1 MKITPLEIRQKQF
14 EKEFRGYDREEV
26 AAFLLSMSNEWERI
40 LDEQKDLKYK
50 LEQSEKEVQKLREV
64 ESSLYKT
71 LKTAED
77 TGANMIDQA
86 TKAAQLHMKETQIN
100 AESMLTEAK
109 SRARAIIEKA
119 EAQSRNIIEEMQDAT
134 KDIERNYRAIENYQ
148 DDLINQLNTLSA
160 DISGKVSKMKIDGN
174 KFSLEDHMNKVRKV
188 VRDSQAMID
197 NEPMTIKKVDAPQ
210 MPAFKPMVKNEEP
223 KATPKQEQPTTSGKS
238 VFSSTNDE
246 IKKRP
251 IATKPKVEEPK
262 PKKSESEVS
271 FFDQID
277 D

>member
-100 AESMLTEAK
+100 AESMLSEAK

-148 DDLINQLNTLSA
+148 DDLINQLNTLSS
-160 DISGKVSKMKIDGN
+160 DISGKVSKMKIEGK

-188 VRDSQAMID
+188 VRDSQAMIE
-197 NEPMTIKKVDAPQ
+197 NEPMSIKTVEAPK
-210 MPAFKPMVKNEEP
+210 MPAFKPMVKNEEKP
-223 KATPKQEQPTTSGKS
+223 EAAKKNVFTATNE
-238 VFSSTNDE
+238 E
-246 IKKRP
+246 IKKKQ
-251 IATKPKVEEPK
+251 AAAKQKAEEPK